1 MFIANRAVLTTYGAH
16 NQVDVIS
23 MSKELGKQPWEIDD
37 ERLPDLWGL
46 SAQWLLDRGYRLY
59 NPCPENRYD
68 SAICEP
74 PQATQWDFQHP
85 YAFHAY
91 IPSQPFDE
99 ISFQRH
105 LYPAQDEKGRDVVIK
120 AVVKGSQELT
130 IFRILLEVPEIFD
143 PRTFPSIIP
152 ILNILDTP
160 HDYMFV
166 VMPRWGRSG
175 MAFADVASELYHRI
189 DHSCL

>member
-1 MFIANRAVLTTYGAH
+1 MIWLRRHTVDNGIALCMFIADRAVLTTYGAH

-74 PQATQWDFQHP
+74 PQTTQWDFQHP

-99 ISFQRH
+99 VSFQVRS
-105 LYPAQDEKGRDVVIK
+105 LLSVIN
-120 AVVKGSQELT
+120 A
-130 IFRILLEVPEIFD
+130 
-143 PRTFPSIIP
+143 
-152 ILNILDTP
+152 
-160 HDYMFV
+160 
-166 VMPRWGRSG
+166 
-175 MAFADVASELYHRI
+175 
-189 DHSCL
+189 